1 MRKLAVEKGVLKEL
15 EGLPLKQYRQVVSAI
30 FDLLA
35 DPAPHYSKSLEGSA
49 YRRIA
54 VGEYRVIYRFG
65 MKARMPAAT
74 LDRISKVS
82 ATIFTSGISSGCKMR
97 VTFSRMAARSVS
109 ALLAST

>member
-15 EGLPLKQYRQVVSAI
+15 EGLPPKQYRQVVSAI

-54 VGEYRVIYRFG
+54 VGEYRVIYRSDEEFVYIVVAG
-65 MKARMPAAT
+65 KRNDGDVYKLMQR
-74 LDRISKVS
+74 
-82 ATIFTSGISSGCKMR
+82 KM
-97 VTFSRMAARSVS
+97 
-109 ALLAST
+109 